1 MSGHTKALGMCL
13 RMRVAK
19 KMRLKKKGTQ
29 LGMTLNDSLRSLNS
43 GPRQGEAKVFI
54 TRRMAFPDLCFGK
67 MTGKVT
73 ES

>member
-1 MSGHTKALGMCL
+1 MSEDESSKKNEAEKEGDSTGNDFEWQFKKPELWTKAW
-13 RMRVAK
+13 
-19 KMRLKKKGTQ
+19 
-29 LGMTLNDSLRSLNS
+29 
-43 GPRQGEAKVFI
+43 EAKVFI